1 MLKYHI
7 PVSVENWLERTSE
20 NRKPIKRVLVIYKE
34 KLKEAYTIVRA
45 VEMERSSQVL
55 DAFQRKNQ

>member
-1 MLKYHI
+1 M
-7 PVSVENWLERTSE
+7 ENWLERTSE
-20 NRKPIKRVLVIYKE
+20 NRKPIKRVLVICKE

-55 DAFQRKNQ
+55 GAFQRKNQ